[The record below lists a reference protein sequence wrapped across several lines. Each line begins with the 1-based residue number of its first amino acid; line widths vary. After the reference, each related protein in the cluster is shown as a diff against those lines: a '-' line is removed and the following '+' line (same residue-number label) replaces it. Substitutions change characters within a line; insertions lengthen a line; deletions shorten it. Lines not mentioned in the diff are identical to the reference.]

1 MDQANGRTEGWD
13 TGAVSVV
20 FCSDERLLEINN
32 KYLNHNY
39 FTDIITFDYSD
50 PEKKKIAGDLMI
62 GIGTVRDNAAA
73 FGTTFENELQ
83 RVIIHGILHLC
94 GYGDKTP
101 EEAARMKSLE
111 NKYLDLFYNEI
122 PGSAPRRAD
131 KKRKGEPGKTKKMK
145 FEYDIIVVGGGHAG
159 CEAAAAAANMGCRTL
174 LITMD
179 MGKFAQ
185 MSCNPAIGG
194 VAKGQIVGRSMRWA
208 VIRASSPTVRRCN
221 SVC

>member
-1 MDQANGRTEGWD
+1 MPVNYCTEACDFIFRGKGKTSAWIRQTARTEGWN

-20 FCSDERLLEINN
+20 FCSDDRLLEINN

-83 RVIIHGILHLC
+83 RVIIHGVLHLC

-101 EEAARMKSLE
+101 EESARMKNLE
-111 NKYLDLFYNEI
+111 NKYLALFYSETPEKAGKNRKNEK
-122 PGSAPRRAD
+122 PE
-131 KKRKGEPGKTKKMK
+131 KRKK
-145 FEYDIIVVGGGHAG
+145 
-159 CEAAAAAANMGCRTL
+159 
-174 LITMD
+174 
-179 MGKFAQ
+179 
-185 MSCNPAIGG
+185 
-194 VAKGQIVGRSMRWA
+194 
-208 VIRASSPTVRRCN
+208 
-221 SVC
+221 